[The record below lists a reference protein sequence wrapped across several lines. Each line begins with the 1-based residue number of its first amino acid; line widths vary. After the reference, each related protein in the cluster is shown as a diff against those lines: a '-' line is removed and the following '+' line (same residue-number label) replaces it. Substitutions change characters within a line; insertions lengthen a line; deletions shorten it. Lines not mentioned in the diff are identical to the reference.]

1 MATVAY
7 PLRVPE
13 EIMNLA
19 KFRAKEEYV
28 DKSTA
33 LRQLL
38 HLGSEEYVL
47 RLVSG
52 GRISIGKGAELLN
65 VTIYDMHELAQ
76 KHSVELGATAEQMR
90 KSKETLNMLLKKA
103 KH

>member
-7 PLRVPE
+7 PLRIPE

-19 KFRAKEEYV
+19 EFRAKAEYV

-47 RLVSG
+47 RLVSEG
-52 GRISIGKGAELLN
+52 QLSIGKGAELLN
-65 VTIYDMHELAQ
+65 ATIYDMHELAQ
-76 KHSVELGATAEQMR
+76 KHKVELGATAEQM
-90 KSKETLNMLLKKA
+90 KESEKTLKMLLKK
-103 KH
+103 K